1 MDLKSLLK
9 NKFVWIGVMVVTAFI
24 FVCCCLIWA
33 LSQPTPETLPTPTP
47 TITVVVPP
55 TITPIPTSTLPPI
68 DDLQARIKEVLGES
82 NRSVERVSEYVWDES
97 TQTLF
102 VQFAINDNLLESF
115 IVTGIQTDVTD
126 ILKTVSQSGLVPGI
140 KEITISGTF
149 VLVDNFGNKSEDIV
163 LTLTY
168 SRPTMDKINW
178 DNFQYSNVFKIADQ
192 SFFHPA
198 LQKIML
204 AQ

>member
-1 MDLKSLLK
+1 MVASA
-9 NKFVWIGVMVVTAFI
+9 FVI
-24 FVCCCLIWA
+24 VCCCLAWA
-33 LSQPTPETLPTPTP
+33 LSRPTPETLPTPTP

-68 DDLQARIKEVLGES
+68 DDLQARIKDVLGES
-82 NRSVERVSEYVWDES
+82 NRSVERVSQYVWDEG

-115 IVTGIQTDVTD
+115 ILAGIQEDVTN

-168 SRPTMDKINW
+168 SRATMDKINW
-178 DNFQYSNVFKIADQ
+178 DNFLYTKIFDIADQ

-198 LQKIML
+198 LQKIIL